1 MAKVIHTDSRGRMY
15 RKLTRDEQ
23 YQNDRE
29 RVLTARLRAE
39 GNKSELYAYI
49 YGAVNMKSDEGK
61 LLLAGR
67 RAALESTT
75 IKYTTKGDFTH
86 LHSGHNELRG

>member
-1 MAKVIHTDSRGRMY
+1 MAKGIHTDSRGRMY
-15 RKLTRDEQ
+15 RKLTRDEK

-29 RVLTARLRAE
+29 RVLTARLHAE
-39 GNKSELYAYI
+39 GNKTELYAYL
-49 YGAVNMKSDEGK
+49 YGSLNLKSDDGK

-67 RAALESTT
+67 KAALESTT

-86 LHSGHNELRG
+86 LHSGRNELR